1 MKDLGGDFGSIPGM
15 ILSLIFG
22 ARNYIKILL
31 SLITIELKDFG
42 SHFVSIFGLICEPWF
57 NDINLLKLKRIL
69 VNATWMY
76 RAEFN

>member
-22 ARNYIKILL
+22 ARNYIKTLL

-42 SHFVSIFGLICEPWF
+42 RHVGSIFGLI
-57 NDINLLKLKRIL
+57 LKP
-69 VNATWMY
+69 
-76 RAEFN
+76 